1 MVSAELLLTDY
12 QNGCALPRPSG
23 REVFPPAD
31 GFLSSRL
38 PTAALALGSVG
49 ALASAVDRL
58 LASRGLDPHPW
69 ALDPERVAASFAGDA
84 MMRIDGEPVSGFA
97 PMSGFFAAADG
108 WVRTH
113 ANYPH
118 HRARLLEALE
128 LAEDS
133 DAGVLSSRIG
143 TMSAQEVEDRAA
155 ESGAVAARVRTE
167 AQWSRHP
174 QGVASAVG
182 PIVRMGTPGSAPG
195 TDPTPLGHAG
205 RTTDPARPLAGLR
218 VLDLTRVLAGPVAG
232 RALALLG
239 AQVLRVDPPH
249 LHEIDWQH
257 RDTGQGKRSA
267 LLDLG
272 SDDGARAMRGLLS
285 TADVLVTGYRPGAL
299 DRFGLAEAAAGMVH
313 GSVSAWGTDGPWAH
327 RRGFDSI
334 VQAATGISLAEGGE
348 HPGVL
353 PVQALDHASGY
364 LLAAGIV
371 DALTLRRGDGS
382 GRTVSVS
389 LARTARWLLDAP
401 GRVADPVTARA
412 PGPDTTVTHGA
423 VTAARPPLPGCQS
436 YPFPAHDWGAD
447 APHWV

>member
-12 QNGCALPRPSG
+12 QNGCGLPQSSG
-23 REVFPPAD
+23 RVVFPPAD
-31 GFLSSRL
+31 GYLSSRL
-38 PTAALALGSVG
+38 PVAALALGSVG
-49 ALASAVDRL
+49 ALCSAVDRL
-58 LASRGLDPHPW
+58 LVARGLEPHPW
-69 ALDPERVAASFAGDA
+69 VLDPERVAASFAGDA

-113 ANYPH
+113 GNYPH
-118 HRARLLEALE
+118 HRTRLLDALE
-128 LAEDS
+128 LGADA

-155 ESGAVAARVRTE
+155 ESGAIAARVRTE
-167 AQWSRHP
+167 AQWARHP
-174 QGVASAVG
+174 QGVASGAG
-182 PIVRMGTPGSAPG
+182 PIVRMTTTGSARD

-205 RTTDPARPLAGLR
+205 SATDPARPLAGLR

-272 SDDGARAMRGLLS
+272 SDDGARSMRELLPDV
-285 TADVLVTGYRPGAL
+285 DVLVTGYRPGAL
-299 DRFGLAEAAAGMVH
+299 DRFGLTEAGKVH

-334 VQAATGISLAEGGE
+334 VQAATGISLVEGGE
-348 HPGVL
+348 HPGAL

-371 DALTLRRGDGS
+371 DALTLRSGDGA
-382 GRTVSVS
+382 GRAVSVS
-389 LARTARWLLDAP
+389 LARTARWLIDAP
-401 GRVADPVTARA
+401 GRVADPPAARV

-423 VTAARPPLPGCQS
+423 VTAARPPLPGCQD
-436 YPFPAHDWGAD
+436 YPFPAHEWGAD

>member
-1 MVSAELLLTDY
+1 MVSAEVLVTDY
-12 QNGCALPRPSG
+12 ENGGALLHHSG
-23 REVFPPAD
+23 RVVFPPGD
-31 GFLSSRL
+31 GYLASRL

-58 LASRGLDPHPW
+58 LVARGRDPHPW
-69 ALDPERVAASFAGDA
+69 GLDPERVAASFAGDR
-84 MMRIDGEPVSGFA
+84 MVRIDGEPVSGFA
-97 PMSGFFAAADG
+97 QMSGFFAASDG

-118 HRARLLEALE
+118 HRTRLLGALD
-128 LAEDS
+128 LAEDA
-133 DAGVLSSRIG
+133 DAGILSSRIG
-143 TMSAQEVEDRAA
+143 TLSAQQIEDRAA
-155 ESGAVAARVRTE
+155 EAGAIAARVRTE
-167 AQWSRHP
+167 AEWTRHP
-174 QGVASAVG
+174 QGIASGSG
-182 PIVRMGTPGSAPG
+182 PIVRMDTTAAALA
-195 TDPTPLGHAG
+195 TPLGHSTKA
-205 RTTDPARPLAGLR
+205 TDPVRPLAGLR

-257 RDTGQGKRSA
+257 RDTGQGKRST
-267 LLDLG
+267 LLDLS
-272 SDDGARAMRGLLS
+272 SDDGARAMRALIS
-285 TADVLVTGYRPGAL
+285 TADVLITGYRPGAL
-299 DRFGLAEAAAGMVH
+299 DRYGLSELTPGIVH
-313 GSVSAWGTDGPWAH
+313 GSVSAWGTDGPWAQ

-334 VQAATGISLAEGGE
+334 VQAATGIALVEGGQ
-348 HPGVL
+348 HPGAL

-364 LLAAGIV
+364 LLAAGMV
-371 DALTLRRGDGS
+371 DALTLRDGDGL
-382 GRTVSVS
+382 GRTVAVS

-401 GRVADPVTARA
+401 GRVDDPAAARE

-423 VTAARPPLPGCQS
+423 VTTARPPLPGCSQ

>member
-12 QNGCALPRPSG
+12 QNGCALPHPSG
-23 REVFPPAD
+23 RVVFPPAD
-31 GFLSSRL
+31 GYLSSRL

-49 ALASAVDRL
+49 VLASAVDRL
-58 LASRGLDPHPW
+58 LAARGLDPHPW
-69 ALDPERVAASFAGDA
+69 VLDPERVAASFAGDA
-84 MMRIDGEPVSGFA
+84 MLRIEGERVSGFA
-97 PMSGFFAAADG
+97 PMSGFFAASDG

-118 HRARLLEALE
+118 HRARLLAALE
-128 LAEDS
+128 LAEDT
-133 DAGVLSSRIG
+133 DAGMLSSRIG
-143 TMSAQEVEDRAA
+143 TMSAREIEDRVA
-155 ESGAVAARVRTE
+155 EAGGVAARVRTE

-174 QGVASAVG
+174 QGVASGAG
-182 PIVRMGTPGSAPG
+182 PIVRLGTTGSG
-195 TDPTPLGHAG
+195 SGPTPLGRVGGA
-205 RTTDPARPLAGLR
+205 TDPDRPLAGLR

-249 LHEIDWQH
+249 LHEIDWMH

-272 SDDGARAMRGLLS
+272 SDDGAATMRELLC

-299 DRFGLAEAAAGMVH
+299 ERFGLAEPAAGIVH
-313 GSVSAWGTDGPWAH
+313 GSVSAWGADGPWAH
-327 RRGFDSI
+327 RRGFDSV

-348 HPGVL
+348 HPGTL

-371 DALTLRRGDGS
+371 DALALRRGDGL

-401 GRVADPVTARA
+401 GRIADPVTPRA
-412 PGPDTTVTHGA
+412 PGPDTTVAHGA
-423 VTAARPPLPGCQS
+423 VTSARPPLPGCQN